1 MHLEEL
7 EQNIPQ
13 ENLEF
18 SRAKSTFREPP
29 ENAQT
34 KAVIQGFIPLDE
46 ALQDMDHTEFPS
58 KKPNFYLVKKQSKLP
73 SNQSHVLGVRE
84 LYLMVNNSL
93 SITKARNDF
102 AITT

>member
-1 MHLEEL
+1 MHLEEI

-13 ENLEF
+13 ENLGF
-18 SRAKSTFREPP
+18 FIAKSTFGEPP

-34 KAVIQGFIPLDE
+34 KALTQGFIPLDE

-58 KKPNFYLVKKQSKLP
+58 KKPNFYLVKKESKLP

-84 LYLMVNNSL
+84 LYFTVNNS
-93 SITKARNDF
+93 
-102 AITT
+102 